1 MVCLLHTLGQGGI
14 LASCAEGSV
23 QYYIFW
29 FLEISSYCAVNG
41 FAIISGYTA
50 VERPQKYSKL
60 INMWFQAFFYSFI
73 VTVILALFGF
83 AEGMGTEQYVR
94 MALPLT
100 HNMFWYFTAYFA
112 LFLVTP
118 LLHKVM
124 ELFDE
129 KGSRKALL
137 VLILVFSCVNF
148 RHNAFASGYSAMWVM
163 ILYCVGALAKKGR
176 LFERKKSYALI
187 LTFALCVI
195 LSWGGQGVFQ
205 DRLVRQLHLSD
216 DRFVRSCVGDTV
228 FEIPSE
234 RNRHQ
239 KINSPFVWCLSV
251 PAELCDMDVYPERG
265 FRLYCRYER
274 SFRYSL
280 CDRALFG
287 DLSFGLARG
296 IDQNTACKAVKDP
309 RTVRKACHLDRSAFD
324 QILKAVG
331 ITTVDLHRRETNG
344 ENK

>member
-195 LSWGGQGVFQ
+195 LSWGGKVFFRI
-205 DRLVRQLHLSD
+205 DWFVSYTSPTIVLCGLALVILFL
-216 DRFVRSCVGDTV
+216 RFRPKGTV
-228 FEIPSE
+228 IRKLTP
-234 RNRHQ
+234 
-239 KINSPFVWCLSV
+239 L
-251 PAELCDMDVYPERG
+251 
-265 FRLYCRYER
+265 
-274 SFRYSL
+274 
-280 CDRALFG
+280 LFG
-287 DLSFGLARG
+287 VYLFQLNYVIWTYILKGAFAFIADMNAALGILCVIGLSLAIFLSGLLVELIRIQLAKLLRIPVLCEKLATL
-296 IDQNTACKAVKDP
+296 IDQLLIKFSK
-309 RTVRKACHLDRSAFD
+309 L
-324 QILKAVG
+324 L
-331 ITTVDLHRRETNG
+331 E
-344 ENK
+344 